1 MLLRL
6 QILQHL
12 SRRMDGRAGWDLGG
26 TGIETLDGVVLLGEV
41 PAVIGVESRMAL
53 RQRLVVGDEV
63 VVSDGEEIG
72 TGIVTMITGGCRH
85 LEGIVIPRLPG
96 VVYAEAVAGIVG
108 TVGTV
113 EEVGEDRETRDLVA
127 HPAENL
133 DMIERV
139 LDPDGQRTRRG
150 GIMWDIHMC

>member
-1 MLLRL
+1 
-6 QILQHL
+6 
-12 SRRMDGRAGWDLGG
+12 MDGRAGSDLGG

-72 TGIVTMITGGCRH
+72 TGIVTMITGEYHH

-96 VVYAEAVAGIVG
+96 VVYAEAAAAIVGIVG
-108 TVGTV
+108 TA
-113 EEVGEDRETRDLVA
+113 EEAGEGRETRDLVV
-127 HPAENL
+127 HPAENP

-139 LDPDGQRTRRG
+139 LDPDGQHTRRG
-150 GIMWDIHMC
+150 GIMWNIHMC